1 MRKLIYTGLLMA
13 IIVTLIV
20 SCQPTLETVPIEQQT
35 LDLVFDSQDSAG
47 VQANKFL
54 YDMYT
59 HIPSIYNRV
68 GDDFLGSATDDA
80 ISSNT
85 SNTSVQQLAKGTY
98 SSNGYPDDQWANE
111 YTAIRQAN
119 IFIDNIDRVPL
130 IGRLSNGTPMNRV
143 WKAEAKF
150 LRALCYWELVKR
162 YGGVPIL
169 GDTVFQLGDNLQI
182 PRNSFGDCINYIAS
196 QCDTIADSLRPDPI
210 DPAFIE
216 MPTKAAAMAL
226 KARVLLYAASPLY
239 NGGNIDPGSSLTG
252 YTNYSAER
260 WKEAADAA
268 KAIIDLGVFS
278 LDTTSFNDVFITQDN
293 NERIFARQGGNG
305 TRVENG
311 NGPVGYTTQI
321 NNGRTSPTQELVD
334 AFGMANGKPI
344 TDPTSGYDP
353 QNPYANRDPRL
364 YATVFYNGAR
374 WLGRSVE
381 TFEGGQDKPGGT
393 HQQTRTGYYLRKFMG
408 DFKNT
413 NVYSNHSDD
422 DILFRYAE
430 VLLNYAEVLNEYLP
444 TPNQDVYNAVEAIRK
459 RAGLNPY
466 QLAPGLTRDQ
476 MRTIIHNERRKELAF
491 EDQRYYDVRR
501 WKEADT
507 AFNKTLH
514 EELIYQLGS
523 GQLTYQAVPVF
534 NMVFQSPRMYF
545 APIPYSEVVKNRNMI
560 QNPGW

>member
-1 MRKLIYTGLLMA
+1 MA